1 MGKATPL
8 PFLSQRD
15 GKKMNHKEFQNTINR
30 YFRGQLTDCE
40 YKQLTEFL
48 HDSANLE
55 LFEEA
60 KKHWSL
66 NAELDAKGLQ
76 NWKRLEYK
84 INMQDSAIKK
94 TTTTRRLLIQ
104 VASVAAILI
113 AGIFGGSA
121 ITYLFSNNKVI
132 QEELVFETP
141 RGEKSLVTLPD
152 GSQIWLNANSRLV
165 YHSFSS
171 IHRQVELKGEAF
183 FHVAPNKKAP
193 FVVKTDKCEVEVLGT
208 TFNVMAY
215 NEFGRQEITLLTG
228 KVKVHTNK
236 NEQVIKPGQAL
247 ILKDDQVRVVE
258 VSISQASGWV
268 ENKFNFKD
276 IPLSELMKR
285 LENWYD
291 VDITLE
297 NYTGKEINFT
307 GTFKNEETIWQVL
320 DAIKVYTPI
329 AYKKTNLR
337 QIKITVNQK

>member
-1 MGKATPL
+1 M
-8 PFLSQRD
+8 D
-15 GKKMNHKEFQNTINR
+15 HKEFQNTINR

-40 YKQLTEFL
+40 YKRLNEFL
-48 HDSANLE
+48 YDSSDLE
-55 LFEEA
+55 LFDVA
-60 KKHWSL
+60 KKQWNL
-66 NAELDAKGLQ
+66 NPELDTNGQL
-76 NWKRLEYK
+76 NLKRQEYI
-84 INMQDSAIKK
+84 INKRDFSKNRIQVV
-94 TTTTRRLLIQ
+94 RRLWVQ
-104 VASVAAILI
+104 VASIAAILI
-113 AGIFGGSA
+113 AGIFGGSVL
-121 ITYLFSNNKVI
+121 TYLFFNNKVI

-171 IHRQVELKGEAF
+171 SHRQVELKGEAF
-183 FHVAPNKKAP
+183 FNVVHNEKAP

-228 KVKVHTNK
+228 KVNVHTDK
-236 NEQVIKPGQAL
+236 NEQVINPGQAL
-247 ILKDDQVRVVE
+247 ILKDDKVQVVE
-258 VSISQASGWV
+258 VNTSQASGWV

-297 NYTGKEINFT
+297 NNIGKEINYT

-337 QIKITVNQK
+337 QIKISVN